1 MLSYLRNRY
10 LNSSLSK
17 KIIIL
22 ITLFIT
28 IVPTTLI
35 AALAAAYY
43 KVGVQALFNEQISKS
58 ISQTVEIADR
68 YLKEH
73 KDNIKADTFALAKDI
88 EKNYNALLEEPD
100 LFTPFLDKQAELRN
114 LSEIVVFQYDKVIA
128 KNSFSFAFAFERLPE
143 AELLEADRGDVVI
156 LNSISEDKVR
166 AIIKLSH
173 FANTYLLVGRYIDQS
188 IIDYSKNTQGS
199 ALKYND
205 LMTDLKS
212 TQLKLEIFFIIA
224 FIILCSIS
232 LVLGRKLA
240 VFITM
245 PLNNLVEA
253 TKKLKAGDFSH
264 KLPEKQGKDETAV
277 LTRAFNQMTETLAK
291 QRSELMRFNKII
303 DERRRFI
310 EKILSEISAGVI
322 TLDSSDQI
330 LLVNQSAK
338 NLLQIKSI
346 SKNAPLI
353 SIFPEL
359 SDLVGNAKRDPTEI
373 TQSNLKISRDGSVFH
388 LFVRIGILPDENEQ
402 IQTIIVTF
410 DDITELV
417 SAQRAS
423 AWGDV
428 ARRVAHEIKNPLT
441 PIILAA
447 ERIKTKY
454 LAQIKED
461 SSNFEKY
468 IATIIKHVQDIGC
481 IVEEFVEFARIPT
494 PKIKKHD
501 LMLIAKELI
510 FSQKVA
516 TKNIDYKLLP
526 ASSKKCYVS
535 CDSMQISQVLLN
547 ILKNAAES
555 IEQRNIENPKDFQGT
570 ITMEISQKSKDFA
583 EIRIADNGAGM
594 SAEVLEKIFEPYV
607 TTKTKGTGLG
617 LAIVKK
623 IIEDHGGLIVIKP
636 LEEGVEV
643 KFTLPLYRS
652 EK

>member
-1 MLSYLRNRY
+1 MISYLRNHY

-28 IVPTTLI
+28 IVPTILI
-35 AALAAAYY
+35 ATLATAYY
-43 KVGVQALFNEQISKS
+43 KIGVQSLFDEQISKS

-73 KDNIKADTFALAKDI
+73 KDNIRADTFALAKDI
-88 EKNYNALLEEPD
+88 EKNYNALLEEPAF
-100 LFTPFLDKQAELRN
+100 FTPFLDKQAELRN
-114 LSEIVVFQYDKVIA
+114 LSEIVVFQYDRIIA
-128 KNSFSFAFAFERLPE
+128 KNSFAFAFAFERLPE
-143 AELLEADRGDVVI
+143 AELMEADNGEVVI
-156 LNSISEDKVR
+156 INSINEDKVR
-166 AIIKLSH
+166 AVIKLSH
-173 FANTYLLVGRYIDQS
+173 FLNTYLLVGRYVDQS

-199 ALKYND
+199 ALKYNH
-205 LMTDLKS
+205 LMTELKS
-212 TQLKLEIFFIIA
+212 TQLKLEIIFIIA

-232 LVLGRKLA
+232 LVLGRRLA
-240 VFITM
+240 VFITR
-245 PLNNLVEA
+245 PLNDLVEA

-264 KLPEKQGKDETAV
+264 KLPETQGKDETAV
-277 LTRAFNQMTETLAK
+277 LTRAFNQMTETLAH
-291 QRSELMRFNKII
+291 QRSELMKFNKII

-310 EKILSEISAGVI
+310 EKILSEVSAGVI
-322 TLDSSDQI
+322 TLDNSNKI

-338 NLLQIKSI
+338 NLLKLKLIP
-346 SKNAPLI
+346 KNATI
-353 SIFPEL
+353 DTIFPEL
-359 SDLVGNAKRDPTEI
+359 TELVKKSVKTTDGI
-373 TQSNLKISRDGSVFH
+373 TQSNLKINRDGSIFH
-388 LFVRIGILPDENEQ
+388 LFARIGILPDEAGKV
-402 IQTIIVTF
+402 QTIIITF

-417 SAQRAS
+417 SAQRSS

-428 ARRVAHEIKNPLT
+428 ARRIAHEIKNPLT

-454 LAQIKED
+454 LSQIKD
-461 SSNFEKY
+461 DPKNFDKY
-468 IATIIKHVQDIGC
+468 ITTIIKHVQDIGC

-501 LMLIAKELI
+501 LLLIAKELL

-516 TKNIDYKLLP
+516 TKNIDYEFISN
-526 ASSKKCYVS
+526 AGKKCYVS

-555 IEQRNIENPKDFQGT
+555 ID
-570 ITMEISQKSKDFA
+570 QKSSEHLKNFHGLISLEITQKGKDFA
-583 EIRIADNGAGM
+583 EIRISDNGIGM

-607 TTKTKGTGLG
+607 TTKPKGTGLG

-623 IIEDHGGLIVIKP
+623 IIEDHGGLITVKP
-636 LEEGVEV
+636 LDEGIEV
-643 KFTLPLYRS
+643 RFTLPLYRS
-652 EK
+652 EP

>member
-1 MLSYLRNRY
+1 MISYLRNYY
-10 LNSSLSK
+10 LNSSLSR

-22 ITLFIT
+22 ITVFIT

-35 AALAAAYY
+35 AFLSAAYY
-43 KVGVQALFNEQISKS
+43 KVGVQSLFDEQISKS
-58 ISQTVEIADR
+58 IAQTVEIADL

-73 KDNIKADTFALAKDI
+73 KDTIKADTFALAKDI
-88 EKNYNALLEEPD
+88 EKNSNTLIEEPSI
-100 LFTPFLDKQAELRN
+100 FTPFLDKQAELRN
-114 LSEIVVFQYDKVIA
+114 LSEIVVFQYDRVIA
-128 KNSFSFAFAFERLPE
+128 KNSFAFAFAFERLPE
-143 AELLEADRGDVVI
+143 AELIEANHGDVVM
-156 LNSISEDKVR
+156 LNSLSEDKVR
-166 AIIKLSH
+166 AIIKLSD
-173 FANTYLLVGRYIDQS
+173 FVNTYLLVGRYVDQS

-205 LMTDLKS
+205 LMADIKS
-212 TQLKLEIFFIIA
+212 TQLKLAIFFVIS

-245 PLNNLVEA
+245 PLNNLVDA

-277 LTRAFNQMTETLAK
+277 LTRAFNNMTETLSK
-291 QRSELMRFNKII
+291 QRSELMRFNNII

-322 TLDSSDQI
+322 TIDNSNEI

-338 NLLQIKSI
+338 NLLKLTNIPKSAVL
-346 SKNAPLI
+346 S

-359 SDLVGNAKRDPTEI
+359 KDLVNIAKLAPNDI
-373 TQSNLKISRDGSVFH
+373 TQSNLKISRDGSFYH
-388 LFVRIGILPDENEQ
+388 LFAKIGIISDDNAQ
-402 IQTIIVTF
+402 IQTIIITF

-447 ERIKTKY
+447 ERIKAKY
-454 LAQIKED
+454 LSQIKDD
-461 SSNFEKY
+461 STNFEKY
-468 IATIIKHVQDIGC
+468 LTTIIKHVQDIGC
-481 IVEEFVEFARIPT
+481 IVEEFVEFARIPS
-494 PKIKKHD
+494 PMIKKHN
-501 LMLIAKELI
+501 LIMIVKELI
-510 FSQKVA
+510 FSQRVA
-516 TKNIDYKLLP
+516 TKNIDYKLLTNT
-526 ASSKKCYVS
+526 SKKCYVS

-555 IEQRNIENPKDFQGT
+555 IEQKTIEHPKDFRGI
-570 ITMEISQKSKDFA
+570 ITLEINQKGDDFA
-583 EIRIADNGAGM
+583 EIKIIDNGIGM
-594 SAEVLEKIFEPYV
+594 SYDVLENIFEPYI
-607 TTKTKGTGLG
+607 TTKAEGTGLG

-623 IIEDHGGLIVIKP
+623 IIEDHGGIISIKP
-636 LEEGVEV
+636 LEIGVEV
-643 KFTLPLYRS
+643 KFTLPLYA
-652 EK
+652 